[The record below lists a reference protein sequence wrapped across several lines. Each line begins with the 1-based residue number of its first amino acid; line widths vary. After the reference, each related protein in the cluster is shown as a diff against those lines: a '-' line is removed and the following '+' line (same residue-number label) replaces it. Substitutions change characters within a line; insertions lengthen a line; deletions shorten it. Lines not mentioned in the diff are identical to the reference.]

1 MKLKTMILLGGLLLG
16 QTIAI
21 PINASNT
28 EMFSLE
34 FQRKRHKAYV
44 AKHKE
49 HERGRSASLFISGYV
64 EDNILVLSFSIPL
77 RTAQLRVVDSE
88 TGNVVF
94 EGTASG
100 NSLSIPLERD
110 AENFEVYIN

>member
-16 QTIAI
+16 QAIAI
-21 PINASNT
+21 PVSAFTN
-28 EMFSLE
+28 EVFSLKS
-34 FQRKRHKAYV
+34 QRKHHKAHIKKYQQP
-44 AKHKE
+44 KQS
-49 HERGRSASLFISGYV
+49 RSATLLVSGYV